1 LSKENQ
7 KMSQTTVA
15 GPEASEPP
23 APDREFGSALQQ
35 VAHALRGL
43 QYGTVTIIVQDGI
56 PIQVERTEK
65 KRLRRPGRKE

>member
-1 LSKENQ
+1 
-7 KMSQTTVA
+7 MPQTRET
-15 GPEASEPP
+15 GPETSRLPG
-23 APDREFGSALQQ
+23 PDGEFGSALQQ

-65 KRLRRPGRKE
+65 KRLRRPAR